1 MNLLD
6 EITIE
11 DIYVKRRIP
20 VLEETQSLSTL
31 LKQMVKY
38 NVSTTLIKGGDGI
51 LGFISIKNLAKFLI
65 ENIWELN
72 IVINKLAIG
81 DINIL
86 CERHVIFKPYD
97 NIKDAIRYILTNKD
111 SMLFKLDNKY
121 YEVTPEDMIGL
132 YLLWEDEFNNKPI
145 ETIMQKH
152 LVKVPPNQSLVST
165 FNKYYE
171 VGLDSAIIT
180 SIENRPVGIVTNTDY
195 VYSYEEIASK
205 ILEIKPDKDVKLTI
219 DTIMSNPVIFEFNDT
234 PSSDALAKIVE
245 NDIGHLPI
253 VNKNEELIGMIYKY
267 NILEE
272 LVRIDETT

>member
-1 MNLLD
+1 
-6 EITIE
+6 
-11 DIYVKRRIP
+11 
-20 VLEETQSLSTL
+20 
-31 LKQMVKY
+31 
-38 NVSTTLIKGGDGI
+38 
-51 LGFISIKNLAKFLI
+51 
-65 ENIWELN
+65 
-72 IVINKLAIG
+72 
-81 DINIL
+81 
-86 CERHVIFKPYD
+86 
-97 NIKDAIRYILTNKD
+97 
-111 SMLFKLDNKY
+111 
-121 YEVTPEDMIGL
+121 
-132 YLLWEDEFNNKPI
+132 
-145 ETIMQKH
+145 
-152 LVKVPPNQSLVST
+152 
-165 FNKYYE
+165 